1 MPAMPWRL
9 TADLE
14 EYAGAVLPL
23 LQGRPD
29 RHTISLTVIE
39 NLRAGFP
46 MPGRP
51 LFAYWTEEDGTV
63 TGAASHTP
71 PFELLLA
78 DLPTSAVGPLV
89 DALLAVERE
98 LPGVNGPETLAADFA
113 ARWQQR
119 SGRRVSL
126 FRAERLYRLGR
137 LVPPDP
143 LPPGRPR
150 VATREDSALLV
161 DWLDRFV
168 EETGT
173 RGGDSRE
180 AVADRLSFGG
190 LTLWVTPDGER
201 VSLGGQTRAAAGAV
215 RIGPVFT
222 PPEERGRG
230 FAGAVT
236 AAVSRAAEESGA
248 EMVLLFTDLAN
259 PATNRLYQRIGYAP
273 VEDRR
278 VLRFS

>member
-1 MPAMPWRL
+1 MAWRL

-23 LQGRPD
+23 LQARPD

-39 NLRAGFP
+39 NLGAGFP

-51 LFAYWTEEDGTV
+51 LFAYWTEDDGTA

-71 PFELLLA
+71 PYELLLA
-78 DLPTSAVGPLV
+78 DMPTEAVGPLV

-98 LPGVNGPETLAADFA
+98 LPGVNGPETLAAAFA
-113 ARWQQR
+113 AHWQER
-119 SGRRVSL
+119 SRRRASP

-137 LVPPDP
+137 LVPPDR

-161 DWLDRFV
+161 DWLDQFV
-168 EETGT
+168 EETET
-173 RGGDSRE
+173 RGGDSRD

-190 LTLWVTPDGER
+190 LTLWVTPDREP
-201 VSLGGQTRAAAGAV
+201 VSLAGRTRAAAGMV

-222 PPEERGRG
+222 PPDQRGRG
-230 FAGAVT
+230 YAAAVT
-236 AAVSRAAEESGA
+236 VAVSRAAEESGA
-248 EMVLLFTDLAN
+248 GMVLLFTDLAN

>member
-1 MPAMPWRL
+1 MAWHL

-39 NLRAGFP
+39 NLRAGFR

-51 LFAYWTEEDGTV
+51 VFAYWTEEDDTV

-78 DLPTSAVGPLV
+78 EMPTSAVGPLV

-98 LPGVNGPETLAADFA
+98 LPGVNGPQLLAADFA
-113 ARWQQR
+113 AHWQER
-119 SGRRVSL
+119 SGGRTRPASE
-126 FRAERLYRLGR
+126 ERLYRLGR

-150 VATREDSALLV
+150 VAARGDSALLV

-168 EETGT
+168 EEIGT
-173 RGGDSRE
+173 RGGASRE
-180 AVADRLSFGG
+180 FVADRLSFGG
-190 LTLWVTPDGER
+190 LTLWVTPGGDR
-201 VSLGGQTRAAAGAV
+201 VSVAGRTRAAAGMV

-222 PPEERGRG
+222 PAEERGRG
-230 FAGAVT
+230 FGGAVT
-236 AAVSRAAEESGA
+236 VAVSRAAQESGA

-259 PATNRLYQRIGYAP
+259 PTTNRLYQRIGYSP

>member
-1 MPAMPWRL
+1 MAWRL
-9 TADLE
+9 TEDLE

-23 LQGRPD
+23 LHAHAD
-29 RHTISLTVIE
+29 RHTVSLTVIE
-39 NLRAGFP
+39 NLRAGFR

-51 LFAYWTEEDGTV
+51 LFGYWTEDDGTV
-63 TGAASHTP
+63 TGAGSHTP
-71 PFELLLA
+71 PYELLLA
-78 DLPTSAVGPLV
+78 DMPAEAVGPLV

-98 LPGVNGPETLAADFA
+98 PPGVNGPDTLAQDFA
-113 ARWQQR
+113 ARWQER
-119 SGRRVSL
+119 SGRRARL
-126 FRAERLYRLGR
+126 AHAERLYRLGR
-137 LVPPDP
+137 LVAPHPPP
-143 LPPGRPR
+143 AGRPR
-150 VATREDSALLV
+150 VATSGDFALLV

-173 RGGDSRE
+173 RGGNSRDV
-180 AVADRLSFGG
+180 VADRLTFGG

-201 VSLGGQTRAAAGAV
+201 VSLAGRTRAAAGMV

-222 PPEERGRG
+222 PPNERGRG
-230 FAGAVT
+230 YAGAVT

-248 EMVLLFTDLAN
+248 RMVLLFTDLAN
-259 PATNRLYQRIGYAP
+259 PTTNRLYQRIGYEP